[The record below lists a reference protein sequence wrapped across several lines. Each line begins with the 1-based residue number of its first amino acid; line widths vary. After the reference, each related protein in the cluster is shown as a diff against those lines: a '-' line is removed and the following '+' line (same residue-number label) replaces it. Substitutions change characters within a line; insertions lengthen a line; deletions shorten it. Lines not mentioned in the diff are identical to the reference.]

1 MYEQAL
7 EVRVAVHLSG
17 AMVAVVRTKRSHLF
31 DPFVDIA
38 NETRLGIVHVDCGGD
53 MHRRDKNE
61 SLLNTALVDDAR
73 NIVGYVYVI
82 SLIRRIEPEVFGG
95 RFQFVSMLQSELCP

>member
-1 MYEQAL
+1 
-7 EVRVAVHLSG
+7 
-17 AMVAVVRTKRSHLF
+17 
-31 DPFVDIA
+31 
-38 NETRLGIVHVDCGGD
+38 

-61 SLLNTALVDDAR
+61 SLLNTALGDDAR

-82 SLIRRIEPEVFGG
+82 SFIRRIEPQVFGG